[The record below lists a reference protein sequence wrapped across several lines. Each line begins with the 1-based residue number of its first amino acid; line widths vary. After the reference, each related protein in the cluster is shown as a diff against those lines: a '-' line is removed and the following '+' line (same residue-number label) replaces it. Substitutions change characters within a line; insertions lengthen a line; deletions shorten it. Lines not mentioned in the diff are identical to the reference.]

1 MTPQNIYNTGE
12 ASGVV
17 RLGPDGTIL
26 VEEAVPV
33 SDATTIHEL
42 ESADDVAGP
51 TGVVLLDP
59 DGTFHVSTPREDA
72 AVQQARISR
81 DLQEP
86 LPPPEPEI
94 DIDAIKQEAYL
105 QGVEDG
111 KQESIRGVTEELDL
125 YKHNL
130 QSLMQCIPEEIRN
143 GIAQAEGQL
152 VELTLAIARRLV
164 DQESEENHE
173 IVKGVFKAAMEQVR
187 NQTVLAVHL
196 NPRDVEEIMPQF
208 PDGRIELIP
217 DATIQPGG
225 CRIETDMGEMDAT
238 IDTQWAA
245 VASAIRAEKG

>member
-1 MTPQNIYNTGE
+1 MTPQNIYNKGE

-17 RLGPDGTIL
+17 KLGPDGTIL
-26 VEEAVPV
+26 AEEAVPI
-33 SDATTIHEL
+33 SDPTPTIHEL

-59 DGTFHVSTPREDA
+59 DGTFHVSTLQEEDV
-72 AVQQARISR
+72 VQQEE
-81 DLQEP
+81 LQEP
-86 LPPPEPEI
+86 PPPPKPEI

-111 KQESIRGVTEELDL
+111 KQEAIQGVTEELNL

-152 VELTLAIARRLV
+152 VELTLAIARRLI

-173 IVKGVFKAAMEQVR
+173 IVKGVLKAAMEQVK

-217 DATIQPGG
+217 DTTIQPGG

-238 IDTQWAA
+238 IDTRWDA
-245 VASAIRAEKG
+245 VTSAIRAEKG